1 MRAGAPGGPGGMTGP
16 GSASPVP
23 ASPVPAGPV
32 AAGPVPASPVPAG
45 PLVYPLGLRA
55 RSRLTVVVGGGA
67 AAERRVAALLTAQA
81 DVLVVT
87 PMPSPSLASAA
98 SDGRITIRQH
108 GYAASDL
115 DGAWLVLACSG
126 DPGADAAVVA
136 DAERRRI
143 WCASDDDAAASL
155 AWVPDDAGP
164 GNRVLV
170 LGGARSGK
178 SATAEQLLAEH
189 AQVDYIATGPGPGP
203 GDAEW
208 RARVLVHQQR
218 RPAGWRTIET
228 LDVEREIARSC
239 VAAAESA
246 AGSAGAD
253 ADVPAAVPVLVDC
266 LSTWLAGVMDE
277 CGIWTGQPGADR
289 ALANRADAL
298 VAAWRAAG
306 RQVVAVSSE
315 VGSGVVPGTVSGR
328 RFRDELGS
336 LNARIAAECDQVWL
350 CTAGIARRLR

>member
-1 MRAGAPGGPGGMTGP
+1 MRADALADPDGLTGQGSARQGSARP

-23 ASPVPAGPV
+23 AG
-32 AAGPVPASPVPAG
+32 
-45 PLVYPLGLRA
+45 PLGLRA
-55 RSRLTVVVGGGA
+55 RGRLAVVVGGGS
-67 AAERRVAALLTAQA
+67 AAERRVANLLAAQA
-81 DVLVVT
+81 DVLIVAPV
-87 PMPSPSLASAA
+87 PGPSLASAA
-98 SDGRITIRQH
+98 ARGRITIRQR
-108 GYAASDL
+108 GYVASDL

-126 DPGADAAVVA
+126 DPEADAAVVA

-143 WCASDDDAAASL
+143 WCASDDDAEASL
-155 AWVPDDAGP
+155 AWMPDDAGP
-164 GNRVLV
+164 GHRVLV

-189 AQVDYIATGPGPGP
+189 ARVDYIATGPGPDS

-228 LDVEREIARSC
+228 LNVERELARSRA
-239 VAAAESA
+239 VAAGPTA
-246 AGSAGAD
+246 AGTRAATDAG
-253 ADVPAAVPVLVDC
+253 VPTDVPVLVDC

-277 CGIWTGQPGADR
+277 CGVWTGQPGADQ

-298 VAAWRAAG
+298 VAAWRAAR